1 MDGEIINT
9 CAGITIRYAYDY
21 YTFHRIQRI
30 LKGLGWSLEN
40 IWQGYKAIRR
50 PGYRELYRLVDDATG
65 DVVSECVSL
74 DRLREIFAQAGYPLY
89 DEKSNINAGRPK
101 RNKGAEHFQRMAN
114 RLKTE
119 DNL

>member
-1 MDGEIINT
+1 MDGEILNSCT
-9 CAGITIRYAYDY
+9 GITIRYAYDY

-40 IWQGYKAIRR
+40 VWQGYKANRR
-50 PGYRELYRLVDDATG
+50 PGYKEIYRIVDDETG
-65 DVVSECVSL
+65 EAIAERVTL
-74 DRLREIFAQAGYPLY
+74 DRLRETFAQAGYPLY
-89 DEKSNINAGRPK
+89 DEKSGINAGRPK
-101 RNKGAEHFQRMAN
+101 RNKGAEHFQRVVN